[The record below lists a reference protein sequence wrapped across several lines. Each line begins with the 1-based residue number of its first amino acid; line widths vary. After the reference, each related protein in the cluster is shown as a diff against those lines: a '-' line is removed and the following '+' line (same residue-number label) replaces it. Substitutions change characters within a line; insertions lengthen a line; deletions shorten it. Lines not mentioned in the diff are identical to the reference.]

1 MRQALAYRSQIILAF
16 GLALLCS
23 GCGALTSPDLDPK
36 GPITLAERQLL
47 FDGLT
52 IMMIVIVPV
61 FTMAALFCWRYRG
74 TNRNARYTPNL
85 A

>member
-1 MRQALAYRSQIILAF
+1 MLALGA
-16 GLALLCS
+16 ALLCG
-23 GCGALTSPDLDPK
+23 GCSVVDGPVLDPK
-36 GPITLAERQLL
+36 GPTTLAERDLM
-47 FDGLT
+47 FDAIA

-61 FTMAALFCWRYRG
+61 FVMAALFMWRYRG